1 MAANPQHVLPGESD
15 HSGISRLCDSRRQRM
30 RTIGV
35 WLLYAPLAACHEG
48 VLDPRGPVGLSEK
61 LILGDATA
69 IMLAVVIP
77 VILLTLVF
85 AWWFR
90 AGNRLARYRPDWEYS
105 GRIEL
110 IIWAIPALLVA
121 FLGGMAWLTSHDL
134 DPPKPLVSK
143 EAPVEIDV
151 VSLDWRWLFIYPAQ
165 GIATVNQLTVP
176 VGVPIH
182 FRLTSTSV
190 MNSFFVPQLG
200 SQIYTMPG
208 MTTQLNLQA
217 DQAGT
222 YEGLS
227 AQFSGDG
234 FSDMRFLVVA
244 TPPSQF
250 QQWLEVTRAKG
261 GALGQV
267 ELAALVKPSHERGA
281 LSFGQVDPRIFDTLA
296 TGAIATRWSAEEA
309 R

>member
-1 MAANPQHVLPGESD
+1 MAASPQNAHRIADVFNRALRACGLQR
-15 HSGISRLCDSRRQRM
+15 SRARAVVITSLCA
-30 RTIGV
+30 
-35 WLLYAPLAACHEG
+35 LLASCREG

-61 LILGDATA
+61 LILADATA

-77 VILLTLVF
+77 VIVLTLVF

-90 AGNRLARYRPDWEYS
+90 ANNRLARYRPDWEYS

-110 IIWAIPALLVA
+110 IVWAIPALLIA

-134 DPPKPLVSK
+134 DPPKPLISK
-143 EAPVEIDV
+143 EAPVEIEV
-151 VSLDWRWLFIYPAQ
+151 VSLDWRWLFIYPAER
-165 GIATVNQLTVP
+165 IATVNQLTVP

-208 MTTQLNLQA
+208 MTTQLNLEA
-217 DQAGT
+217 DEAGT

-234 FSDMRFLVVA
+234 FSDMRFALAAVPA
-244 TPPSQF
+244 ARY
-250 QQWLEVTRAKG
+250 QQWLAETRAKG
-261 GALGQV
+261 GALDNATFTG
-267 ELAALVKPSHERGA
+267 LIKPTHAGEP
-281 LSFGQVDPRIFDTLA
+281 LSFGQVDPMLFGIVA
-296 TGAIATRWSAEEA
+296 TGKMATQWTPEEA

>member
-1 MAANPQHVLPGESD
+1 MAANTQNVSCIAGAPKHEQSSYGPRQSRAWVFALMVACVL
-15 HSGISRLCDSRRQRM
+15 
-30 RTIGV
+30 
-35 WLLYAPLAACHEG
+35 LASCREG
-48 VLDPRGPVGLSEK
+48 VLDPRGPVGLSERI
-61 LILGDATA
+61 ILFDATA

-77 VILLTLVF
+77 VIVLTLVF

-90 AGNRLARYRPDWEYS
+90 ADNHLAQYTPDWEYS

-121 FLGGMAWLTSHDL
+121 FLGGMAWITSHDL

-143 EAPVEIDV
+143 EAPVQIEV
-151 VSLDWRWLFIYPAQ
+151 VSLDWRWLFIYPDQ
-165 GIATVNQLTVP
+165 GIATVNQLMIPT
-176 VGVPIH
+176 GVPIH

-190 MNSFFVPQLG
+190 MNSFFIPQLG

-208 MTTQLNLQA
+208 MTTQLNLEA

-222 YEGLS
+222 YKGIS

-234 FSDMRFLVVA
+234 FSDMHFAVVA
-244 TPPSQF
+244 TNPQQF
-250 QQWLEVTRAKG
+250 QQWLDETRAKG
-261 GALGQV
+261 GALDQV
-267 ELAALVKPSHERGA
+267 AFAGLAKPTHAVGP
-281 LSFGQVDPRIFDTLA
+281 LSFGLVDPEIFNIVA
-296 TGAIATRWSAEEA
+296 TGKIATRWSPEEA

>member
-1 MAANPQHVLPGESD
+1 MASTQN
-15 HSGISRLCDSRRQRM
+15 ISRTAGALAFM
-30 RTIGV
+30 
-35 WLLYAPLAACHEG
+35 APCAMLASCQEG
-48 VLDPRGPVGLSEK
+48 VLDPHGPIGVSERV
-61 LILGDATA
+61 ILFDATA

-77 VILLTLVF
+77 VIALTLLF

-90 AGNRLARYRPDWEYS
+90 AGNRSAQYKPDWEYS

-110 IIWAIPALLVA
+110 IIWAIPALLIA
-121 FLGGMAWLTSHDL
+121 FLGGMAWVSSHDL
-134 DPPKPLVSK
+134 DPPKPLISK

-165 GIATVNQLTVP
+165 GIATLNQLTVP
-176 VGVPIH
+176 AGVPIH

-190 MNSFFVPQLG
+190 MNSFFIPQLG

-208 MTTQLNLQA
+208 MTTQLYLQA

-234 FSDMRFLVVA
+234 FSDMRFAVVA
-244 TPPSQF
+244 TSRQQF
-250 QQWLEVTRAKG
+250 QQWLVETRAQG
-261 GALGQV
+261 GTLDEVVFADLSKPTR
-267 ELAALVKPSHERGA
+267 AAEP
-281 LSFGQVDPRIFDTLA
+281 LSFAHVDPELFNIVA
-296 TGAIATRWSAEEA
+296 TGKIATRWSPEEA